1 MMTNV
6 IPNNPASSGLQEFI
20 FWHLPQL
27 RYKNPSVQ
35 FLTFRCIAPTP
46 YIQFIN
52 AHGESIAMDCY
63 QQSKEDVHDE
73 FLQTFCYTDIEM
85 MTKIRNQQLY
95 GVDIKTRRP
104 ELFGPSYGRHCICVV
119 AGQVPCPAYEKL
131 PKEMRGKFNPLNARN
146 KWRKAE
152 EEVLGTN
159 QETEV

>member
-1 MMTNV
+1 
-6 IPNNPASSGLQEFI
+6 
-20 FWHLPQL
+20 
-27 RYKNPSVQ
+27 
-35 FLTFRCIAPTP
+35 
-46 YIQFIN
+46 
-52 AHGESIAMDCY
+52 MDCY